1 MAGSNEKSEVE
12 TPGESIVR
20 KLKADRKEELL
31 KLMEELRAEYLKI
44 KQASIAVINGEADDK
59 LPLLLQEIEEYVYFT
74 VLCF

>member
-31 KLMEELRAEYLKI
+31 KQIEELRAEYLKV
-44 KQASIAVINGEADDK
+44 KKASIAVITGEADDK
-59 LPLLLQEIEEYVYFT
+59 LPLMLQEIEE
-74 VLCF
+74 